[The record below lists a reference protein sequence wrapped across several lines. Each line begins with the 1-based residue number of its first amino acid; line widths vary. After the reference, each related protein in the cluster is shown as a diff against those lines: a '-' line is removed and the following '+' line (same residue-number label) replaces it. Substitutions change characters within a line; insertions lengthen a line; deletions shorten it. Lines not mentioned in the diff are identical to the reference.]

1 MLKAELHV
9 HSRYSDGLDSVEKL
23 VREAIK
29 KGIEIISITDHD
41 TLNGSLSAIE
51 LVEAE
56 KLEIIVIPGI
66 EVSTR
71 SGHLLA
77 YGIFREIEANL
88 SMKETC
94 KRVKEIG
101 GISVLAHPFDLLRN
115 GTIRVSDFKFADC
128 IEVFNAKN
136 YFNFLA
142 NFFAKRFKKHGIGGS
157 DAHCAKHLG
166 LVINYLESVDKS
178 AILNALFDG
187 KRQGFIERVSFLLSR
202 INRKL

>member
-23 VREAIK
+23 VKEAIER
-29 KGIEIISITDHD
+29 EIDVISITDHD
-41 TLNGSLSAIE
+41 TIDGSLSAIE
-51 LVEAE
+51 FVEAE

-66 EVSTR
+66 EVSTS
-71 SGHLLA
+71 SGHLLV
-77 YGIFREIEANL
+77 YGILRDVESDL
-88 SMKETC
+88 SMEETC
-94 KRVKEIG
+94 IGVREMG
-101 GISVLAHPFDLLRN
+101 GISALAHPFDVLRK
-115 GTIRVSDFKFADC
+115 GTMKVGDFRFADC

-142 NFFAKRFKKHGIGGS
+142 SFFAKRFGKHGIGGS

-166 LVINYLESVDKS
+166 LVVNYLSSADKS

-187 KRQGFIERVSFLLSR
+187 KRQSFIERVSFLLSQISQR
-202 INRKL
+202 L

>member
-9 HSRYSDGLDSVEKL
+9 HSRYSDGLDSVERL
-23 VREAIK
+23 VKEAIEK
-29 KGIEIISITDHD
+29 RIEVISITDHD
-41 TLNGSLSAIE
+41 TLDGSLSAIE

-56 KLEIIVIPGI
+56 KLGIIVIPGI
-66 EVSTR
+66 EVSTS

-77 YGIFREIEANL
+77 YGVLREIEANL

-94 KRVKEIG
+94 KIVQEAG
-101 GISVLAHPFDLLRN
+101 GISVLAHPFDFLRK
-115 GTIRVSDFKFADC
+115 GTTKIDDFKFADC

-142 NFFAKRFKKHGIGGS
+142 SFFAKKFKKHGIGGS

-166 LVINYLESVDKS
+166 LVINYLESADKR
-178 AILNALFDG
+178 AILSALFDG
-187 KRQGFIERVSFLLSR
+187 KRQKFIERVSFLLSR
-202 INRKL
+202 ISQRL